1 MQGLQE
7 FDLGRSEI
15 DNAGLVT
22 FKDRWRAQR
31 TTLTYVRLSTQ
42 RPPIVTD
49 GYRMQVAKRVFAC
62 MPDGL
67 LVATGR
73 MLYRHIG

>member
-1 MQGLQE
+1 MGRIY
-7 FDLGRSEI
+7 LGRSEI

-22 FKDRWRAQR
+22 FFKDSWRAQR

-42 RPPIVTD
+42 
-49 GYRMQVAKRVFAC
+49 
-62 MPDGL
+62 